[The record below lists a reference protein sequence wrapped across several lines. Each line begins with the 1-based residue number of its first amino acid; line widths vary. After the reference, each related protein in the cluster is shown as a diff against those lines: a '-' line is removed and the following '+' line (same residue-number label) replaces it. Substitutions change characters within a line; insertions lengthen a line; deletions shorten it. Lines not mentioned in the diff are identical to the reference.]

1 MTLQTPEREFSFIKE
16 WNKNLLKENIIKHMG
31 LSSRVSF
38 EDLVLVLLGV
48 GLKRSVPTESLQT
61 HMDSDWWGVPGWTRQ
76 TFAPGSQSQIRLF
89 SAERLSLSELIMLY
103 NAGLFYWQYMFFQM
117 DFLSLKRGLWSF
129 RTVGLTWLQR
139 DTWKIFP
146 SLPPQKRKYSLGS
159 EVTDMI
165 STSNKT
171 DRSSSPEDNSH
182 T

>member
-1 MTLQTPEREFSFIKE
+1 MCPLKIWFWFCSASD
-16 WNKNLLKENIIKHMG
+16 WNG
-31 LSSRVSF
+31 LSRLSPCRHTWTVTDEVF
-38 EDLVLVLLGV
+38 QAEPGRRLLRAASP
-48 GLKRSVPTESLQT
+48 K
-61 HMDSDWWGVPGWTRQ
+61 SD
-76 TFAPGSQSQIRLF
+76 F
-89 SAERLSLSELIMLY
+89 STERLSLSELIMLY
-103 NAGLFYWQYMFFQM
+103 NAGLFYWKHMFFQM
-117 DFLSLKRGLWSF
+117 DFLLLKRGLWSF